1 MSLFI
6 YTANEELKTLITTQ
20 IKNHRWTD
28 SGFDIPMLAQNIDLS
43 ERTHCFSLGIH
54 VAATNSHFTYAEGC
68 RVPSLLL
75 PRSSIYN
82 TRFRLCNSIGLID
95 AGYQGEVK
103 AMVDNIHVEPEA
115 TMRIGN
121 GSRIFQICQHNFLP
135 FAHIILVDSLAD
147 MPRTRDTRGSGGFGS
162 TNEDASVTP
171 DKPLLPPDVEKRI
184 QSHNKTIMDTIER
197 EDVERHQLVTNEL
210 ARYEA
215 QRMDDLIRDETQR
228 HERRMKELISL
239 QAKRIVDLAC
249 RETERRDKI
258 NITRLPDVES
268 FPTQMTLP
276 YNFIDGEWTQAHP
289 ERDVVGL
296 QTEEHSRT

>member
-1 MSLFI
+1 MSLYI
-6 YTANEELKTLITTQ
+6 YTENEELKTLIAAQ

-28 SGFDIPMLAQNIDLS
+28 SGFDIPMLAQNIYLS
-43 ERTHCFSLGIH
+43 ESAHCFSLGIH
-54 VAATNSHFTYAEGC
+54 IAATNSHFTYTEGS
-68 RVPSLLL
+68 RVPCLLL
-75 PRSSIYN
+75 PRSSIYK
-82 TRFRLCNSIGLID
+82 TPFRLCNSIGLID
-95 AGYQGEVK
+95 SGYSGEVK
-103 AMVDNIHVEPEA
+103 AIVDNIHVEPET
-115 TMRIGN
+115 TMRIDSGT
-121 GSRIFQICQHNFLP
+121 RMFQICQHNFLP
-135 FAHIILVDSLAD
+135 FANIVLVGSLED
-147 MPRTRDTRGSGGFGS
+147 MPKTRDTRGSGGFGS
-162 TNEDASVTP
+162 TNNPTSVTP

-228 HERRMKELISL
+228 HERCMRDLL
-239 QAKRIVDLAC
+239 RQQAKRIVDLAC

-258 NITRLPDVES
+258 KITRLPDVES

-276 YNFIDGEWTQAHP
+276 YNFIDGEWTQARP
-289 ERDVVGL
+289 EREVMGL